1 MSLHQTKSPK
11 NTQKSPRISK
21 DNIKK
26 KNHRG
31 LKIEALTISDSNSI
45 SVNSLKLYLNEQ
57 KKICKKLENISLKV
71 HKDKIHQISLNNLY
85 KIFNKID
92 MNFPTKSDIPV
103 AGHGLKNRY
112 CSILPNPITRLK
124 LPADES
130 SQNQQLQTTDLILPN
145 HDKFPE
151 NLPSEHLDTYINA
164 NWIRSWS
171 WRTNYARDFCIIVSS
186 CS

>member
-1 MSLHQTKSPK
+1 MG
-11 NTQKSPRISK
+11 
-21 DNIKK
+21 NIKK
-26 KNHRG
+26 VWSQFLIFICSSDPQKT
-31 LKIEALTISDSNSI
+31 LEKILDLDMFVYFCRSA
-45 SVNSLKLYLNEQ
+45 NSLKLYLNEQ
-57 KKICKKLENISLKV
+57 KKICKKLENISLKI
-71 HKDKIHQISLNNLY
+71 HEDKIHQISLNNLY

-124 LPADES
+124 LPTDES